1 MSTTSPTSSTTTCR
15 RHRRRTCTASAASV
29 VPAAR
34 VWPSRCPSP
43 ASAASWTILS
53 ASPGA
58 AWRWPRCPA
67 PPSAGP
73 VSWSN
78 WRRRCGQPWRTPGS
92 KPGWKAASL
101 TPPSWRRLLR
111 WWRLLRPTTPS
122 AWCSLRRSS
131 WCRRSAGWSLTTKRS
146 PTSPLAAPR
155 SSAIRAAA
163 TSGAMAPVAVTAIPE
178 VRASVGPASAA
189 TGDRA
194 PTSEENAVA
203 RVAVMTA
210 AEMIGA
216 LHGASRMATW
226 PASSSAW
233 ERTKGCDRATWWVL
247 SPTRHAWTA
256 PISARSTSLPTSPS
270 WRCPIETHAR

>member
-1 MSTTSPTSSTTTCR
+1 MS
-15 RHRRRTCTASAASV
+15 
-29 VPAAR
+29 
-34 VWPSRCPSP
+34 
-43 ASAASWTILS
+43 
-53 ASPGA
+53 
-58 AWRWPRCPA
+58 
-67 PPSAGP
+67 PP
-73 VSWSN
+73 
-78 WRRRCGQPWRTPGS
+78 
-92 KPGWKAASL
+92 
-101 TPPSWRRLLR
+101 
-111 WWRLLRPTTPS
+111 
-122 AWCSLRRSS
+122 
-131 WCRRSAGWSLTTKRS
+131 
-146 PTSPLAAPR
+146 AAPR

-247 SPTRHAWTA
+247 SPTRHVDGPDIGKINVAPNFTIVEVPDRNAREVITA
-256 PISARSTSLPTSPS
+256 PGHHHQGRDPDGALRQGGL
-270 WRCPIETHAR
+270 R